1 MSNFISYTD
10 YDSDSDS
17 DYNPK
22 DYDSCYSDTE
32 TDDSECEDSEDE
44 DDFEE
49 WLQTSREELLEEILD
64 LIRESGYNY
73 RVME

>member
-1 MSNFISYTD
+1 MSNFIRYTD

-17 DYNPK
+17 DYDPD

-32 TDDSECEDSEDE
+32 TSESECEDSEDE

-64 LIRESGYNY
+64 LIRESGYHY

>member
-17 DYNPK
+17 DYDPD

-32 TDDSECEDSEDE
+32 TSGSEREDSEDE

-73 RVME
+73 RFME

>member
-17 DYNPK
+17 

-64 LIRESGYNY
+64 LIRESGYHY

>member
-17 DYNPK
+17 DYDPE

-32 TDDSECEDSEDE
+32 TSDSEREDSEDE

-49 WLQTSREELLEEILD
+49 WLQTSREELIEEILD
-64 LIRESGYNY
+64 LIRESGYHY

>member
-17 DYNPK
+17 DYDPE

-32 TDDSECEDSEDE
+32 TDTSECEDSEDE

-64 LIRESGYNY
+64 LIRDSGYHY

>member
-17 DYNPK
+17 DYDPE
-22 DYDSCYSDTE
+22 DYDSCYSE
-32 TDDSECEDSEDE
+32 REDSE

-64 LIRESGYNY
+64 LIRESGYHY

>member
-17 DYNPK
+17 DYDPE

-32 TDDSECEDSEDE
+32 TSDSEREDSE

-64 LIRESGYNY
+64 LIRDSGYNY
-73 RVME
+73 RVSE

>member
-17 DYNPK
+17 DYDPE

-32 TDDSECEDSEDE
+32 TSDSEDSE

-64 LIRESGYNY
+64 LIRDAGYNY